1 MGVEVLE
8 SLKKGGVQIRGIGK
22 IGGAV
27 LKEGAI
33 TYFLAN

>member
-1 MGVEVLE
+1 MGVVILE
-8 SLKKGGVQIRGIGK
+8 SLKKGGVQIREIGK

-27 LKEGAI
+27 LKKGSI